1 LSGRDQVSANRV
13 LAMRSP
19 PVRESLMRQF
29 VAAAVA
35 AAGLAVTK

>member
-1 LSGRDQVSANRV
+1 MY
-13 LAMRSP
+13 LAMRLP
-19 PVRESLMRQF
+19 PVGESLMRQF

>member
-1 LSGRDQVSANRV
+1 VGIRTQIDHLCIWRWR
-13 LAMRSP
+13 LP

-35 AAGLAVTK
+35 AAGPAVTK